1 MSFEKITESASN
13 YRHIEKM
20 GPGELLR
27 HINAEDALVAA
38 AVTRAL
44 PEIEKLVSAVF
55 SCMQAGGRLFYVGAG
70 TSGRLGVL
78 DASECPPTFGI
89 EEGRVVG
96 VIAGGDAALM
106 QAVENAE
113 DDRKQGWKDLD
124 ARGISVSDF
133 VVGISASGTTPY
145 VLGALEAC
153 REKGIGTGSICC
165 NPSAPLSSSADYPVE
180 VTVGPE
186 FITGSTRMKAGT
198 AQKMVLNML
207 STAVMVL
214 LGRVEDNKMLH
225 LRPLN
230 QKLLERGALMIS
242 KKLGISD
249 LHECQTLLKK
259 FGSVKEVLNRS
270 GA

>member
-1 MSFEKITESASN
+1 MPFEKITESASR
-13 YRHIEKM
+13 YRHIDKM
-20 GPGELLR
+20 EPAELLR
-27 HINAEDALVAA
+27 HINAEDGLVAV
-38 AVTRAL
+38 AVAHAL
-44 PEIEKLVSAVF
+44 PEIEKLVTAVF
-55 SCMQAGGRLFYVGAG
+55 SRMQAGGRLFYLGAG
-70 TSGRLGVL
+70 SSGRLGVL
-78 DASECPPTFGI
+78 DASECPPTFGT

-96 VIAGGDAALM
+96 LIAGGDAALM
-106 QAVENAE
+106 RAVENAE
-113 DDRKQGWKDLD
+113 DDPKQGWKDLD
-124 ARGISVSDF
+124 ARGVSVSDF

-145 VLGALEAC
+145 VLGALAVC
-153 REKGIGTGSICC
+153 REKGIATGSIAC
-165 NPSAPLSSSADYPVE
+165 NPSAPLSSYADYPVE

-214 LGRVEDNKMLH
+214 LGRVEDNKMVH

-249 LHECQTLLKK
+249 LSECRALLKK
-259 FGSVKEVLNRS
+259 HGSVKEVLNHF